1 MATPAF
7 LQLALGACVVS
18 EAGRYFLRHS
28 RGVAALNRLAAVTLK
43 LCDGRNTRSDV
54 IAHMAC
60 HPFGER
66 REREVSAFLD
76 SACELGWITEVRTR
90 LNS

>member
-1 MATPAF
+1 MASPAF

-18 EAGRYFLRHS
+18 EAGRYFLRHT
-28 RGVAALNRLAAVTLK
+28 RGVAALNRLAAVTLR
-43 LCDGRNTRSDV
+43 LCDGRNTRSEV
-54 IAHMAC
+54 IAYVAF

-76 SACELGWITEVRTR
+76 SARKLGWITEPRTG